1 MLSRVLKSYQKEEI
15 YREEKSLTSDGYSTK
30 MFKTIEGYKVVNKTN
45 RHIPASTKICNY
57 QLQEDSPFKSSVQAK
72 KETFGEVLFFDT
84 PFLIYSQP
92 AHFFPTFDGTIP
104 PHQNMLQL

>member
-1 MLSRVLKSYQKEEI
+1 MLKA
-15 YREEKSLTSDGYSTK
+15 
-30 MFKTIEGYKVVNKTN
+30 IEGYKVVNKTN
-45 RHIPASTKICNY
+45 RHIPASTKICHY

-72 KETFGEVLFFDT
+72 KRPLVKFSSLA

-92 AHFFPTFDGTIP
+92 AHFFPTFAGTIP